1 MERKLTDFINSS
13 AQENK
18 VLTCEELERVTRADE
33 SHTEGKE
40 EG

>member
-18 VLTCEELERVTRADE
+18 VLICEERERVTRADE
-33 SHTEGKE
+33 RPAEGKE
-40 EG
+40 GG